1 MIATLAF
8 RNLVHDR
15 TRCAIVVT
23 GLATSIALV
32 SIQLGVLLG
41 FDRMISSV
49 LDHARADLWIV
60 PRGTTTFDDSATL
73 DVGERYVA
81 LRSVEVESVVPL
93 MVGFAEW
100 RRPAGGTTSVIILGA
115 DPDAGVLRPWN
126 LTKPEGARLRAPNAV
141 SIDTTYA
148 ADLGVSGIGAKATV
162 EGAKATVVAMSTG
175 IRSFTTSPYVFTS
188 LSQARD
194 YLGASS
200 DRATYLAVTLK
211 HGAELQYV
219 QSKLAAR
226 LRDVE
231 VLLPGQFRQRNLEK
245 WLFGTGAGAVLIG
258 GSVLSLLVG
267 GLIVAQTLYAN
278 INDRLQEF
286 ATLKAMGSS
295 HRYLKAVVLG
305 QAGVSTAAGL
315 ALAGLIVA
323 AAAIWA
329 SASPLP
335 IVVTPSLV
343 GAVVVLAVLMG
354 GGASMAAI
362 RKVLR
367 IDPAQ
372 VFAR

>member
-73 DVGERYVA
+73 DMGERYVA
-81 LRSVEVESVVPL
+81 LRSAEVESVAPL

-100 RRPAGGTTSVIILGA
+100 RRPAGGTTSVIVLGA
-115 DPDAGVLRPWN
+115 DLGDGVLRPWN
-126 LTKPEGARLRAPNAV
+126 IATRQGPRLRTPNAV
-141 SIDTTYA
+141 SVDTTYA
-148 ADLGVSGIGAKATV
+148 ADLGVPGIGAEAAI

-211 HGAELQYV
+211 GGADPRYV
-219 QSKLAAR
+219 QGKLAAR

-231 VLLPGQFRQRNLEK
+231 VLLPQQFRQRNMEK

-258 GSVLSLLVG
+258 GSLLSLLVG

-278 INDRLQEF
+278 INDRIQEF

-323 AAAIWA
+323 AATVSA

-335 IVVTPSLV
+335 IVLTPKFSS
-343 GAVVVLAVLMG
+343 AVACALKIAHCPN
-354 GGASMAAI
+354 
-362 RKVLR
+362 RTRQRLR
-367 IDPAQ
+367 
-372 VFAR
+372 